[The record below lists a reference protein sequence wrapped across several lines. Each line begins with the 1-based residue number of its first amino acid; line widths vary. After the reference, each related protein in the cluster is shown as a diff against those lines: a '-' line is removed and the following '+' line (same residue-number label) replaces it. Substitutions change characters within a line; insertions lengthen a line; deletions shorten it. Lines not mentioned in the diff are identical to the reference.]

1 VGVADDRAPEQPD
14 DELDVS
20 MEALDQ
26 DLGDEL
32 DQELHE
38 QLDPELDQELDQE
51 LRDALMIA
59 NARRRHGALGGVL
72 AAGMLGLDQ
81 ALGRKVKEEIP
92 VVVASNSDPLDIDR
106 EGIVIDVDDERSVVA
121 PPMPRNG
128 QPPPRKRAKRRRE
141 P

>member
-1 VGVADDRAPEQPD
+1 MCVADDRAPEESD
-14 DELDVS
+14 GELDVS
-20 MEALDQ
+20 MEELDQ
-26 DLGDEL
+26 DLADEL

-38 QLDPELDQELDQE
+38 QLDQDVDQDLE
-51 LRDALMIA
+51 DALMIA

-121 PPMPRNG
+121 PPMPRTG